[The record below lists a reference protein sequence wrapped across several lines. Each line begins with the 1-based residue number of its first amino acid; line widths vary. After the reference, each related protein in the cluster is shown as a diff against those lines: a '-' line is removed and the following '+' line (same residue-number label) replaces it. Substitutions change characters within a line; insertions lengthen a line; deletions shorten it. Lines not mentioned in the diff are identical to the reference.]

1 MNGFG
6 CNDFPSDVGRLRTQ
20 FVAPVVRCLQALGL
34 AATAL
39 LLLGHHAAA
48 QDDPRDVEDLR
59 RRDVNRETRI
69 ETRDIDRERRA
80 ANGDLDSRRPD
91 PRVIERR
98 KHLVED
104 LTRDFHAFD
113 KDNFDVGP
121 DVRRLRQAP
130 PVGIV
135 ESSETLETVRRI
147 IDRFAQEADA
157 LQLALNQNGEYIRGV
172 RGILPDAIQFS
183 ANAQVLRDRCQR
195 EGRLAALC
203 GDYEAFDRDWQAI
216 SYKLHQ
222 IPEMSRTAELKRVEV
237 MDNLDRQLGG
247 ILKIKPQFDQR
258 DLLRHMSALT
268 DQLQRLAEDIAVE
281 FVDPEQRRVLCGT
294 ARRAE
299 SEAQMVCDTIDAG
312 NDPSAIQGE
321 FKEFQALW
329 YPLARQLRQVDTNRA
344 LERTVMR
351 INRTNREIN
360 QLLRSPQQMD
370 TSNLTYIV
378 EGLKHDIDEYFTR
391 APLKLVMELP
401 EARSALATAGAFY
414 GTCEQFLQDAAVENV
429 STSDLADS
437 FHNVAEAWRAFEH
450 TFRPMN
456 SEPARRV
463 LNRIEEG
470 INSVAEALQINDQQ
484 FDRRRIS
491 ETAYSLT
498 AAADNINRDT
508 QIWVDRD
515 QNAPDAAADET
526 AKFLAHCQRFS
537 DAVNSN
543 TTVDQLRQGIVELY
557 NHYKR
562 VYEFISQCQGR
573 ERPSLG
579 ENANRAK
586 NALVDLRTILE
597 I

>member
-6 CNDFPSDVGRLRTQ
+6 RNDSPSDVGRRRKL
-20 FVAPVVRCLQALGL
+20 FAAPVARGLQALGL
-34 AATAL
+34 ATAAL
-39 LLLGHHAAA
+39 LFLGHHTAA

-59 RRDVNRETRI
+59 RRDVGRESRI
-69 ETRDIDRERRA
+69 EAHDINRERRA
-80 ANGDLDSRRPD
+80 EGRDIDSRRPD
-91 PRVIERR
+91 PRLIERR
-98 KHLVED
+98 NHLYQD

-121 DVRRLRQAP
+121 DVRRLRLAP
-130 PVGIV
+130 PTGLV
-135 ESSETLETVRRI
+135 ESSESLERVRRI
-147 IDRFAQEADA
+147 IDQFAQEADA

-195 EGRLAALC
+195 EGRLASLC
-203 GDYEAFDRDWQAI
+203 GNYEAFDRDWQAI

-222 IPEMSRTAELKRVEV
+222 IPEMTRTAELRRVDV
-237 MDNLDRQLGG
+237 MDNLDRQLSA
-247 ILKIKPQFDQR
+247 ILKIKPQFDQHE
-258 DLLRHMSALT
+258 LLRHTSALT
-268 DQLQRLAEDIAVE
+268 DQLQRLAEDIGVE
-281 FVDPEQRRVLCGT
+281 FVDPEQRRVLSGA

-312 NDPSAIQGE
+312 NDPSAVAGE
-321 FKEFQALW
+321 FKEYQALW
-329 YPLARQLRQVDTNRA
+329 YPLARQLRQVDVNRA

-360 QLLRSPQQMD
+360 QLLRTPQQAD
-370 TSNLTYIV
+370 TSNLSYIV

-391 APLKLVMELP
+391 APLKLVIELP
-401 EARSALATAGAFY
+401 DSRAALATAGAFY
-414 GTCEQFLQDAAVENV
+414 GNCEQFLQDAAVENV
-429 STSDLADS
+429 SQTDLADS
-437 FHNVAEAWRAFEH
+437 FHNVAEAWTAFEH
-450 TFRPMN
+450 VFRPMN

-463 LNRIEEG
+463 LNRVEEG
-470 INSVAEALQINDQQ
+470 INAIADALQINDQQ
-484 FDRRRIS
+484 FDRRRMS
-491 ETAYSLT
+491 ESAYSLL
-498 AAADNINRDT
+498 AAADNLNRDT

-515 QNAPDAAADET
+515 QSAPDAAADEAT
-526 AKFLAHCQRFS
+526 KFLAHCQRFS
-537 DAVNSN
+537 DAVVGN

-557 NHYKR
+557 EHYKR
-562 VYEFISQCQGR
+562 VYAYISQCQGR

-586 NALVDLRTILE
+586 NALVDLRTMLE